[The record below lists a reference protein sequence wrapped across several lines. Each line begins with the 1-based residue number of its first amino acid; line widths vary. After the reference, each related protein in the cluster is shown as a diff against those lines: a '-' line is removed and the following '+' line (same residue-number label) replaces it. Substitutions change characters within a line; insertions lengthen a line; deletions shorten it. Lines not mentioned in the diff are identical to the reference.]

1 MNSMDEKDRII
12 EAQAARIQQQALENI
27 TLFDQCSEA
36 LERVKVLEAENKRDR
51 LEFRADCERQ
61 AEEEVKL
68 LRRITAL
75 EAKCALLA
83 ASLDQEERRS
93 AELEAQIAAA
103 KEQEPIYQVW
113 NERTGFYADVT
124 AEYYAE
130 RLPSDRRK
138 VYAHPP
144 IDTAGEDR
152 RDAER
157 YRWLRDK
164 ANIISGRNLGCFVEF
179 PKLDAAPSDAP
190 RVGQAFIDAVD
201 TAVAAA
207 IAAEKKETSD
217 GQT

>member
-1 MNSMDEKDRII
+1 MTTNHEELCERLRNGPTRVGYSRQAADLI

-36 LERVKVLEAENKRDR
+36 LERVKALEAENKRDR

-68 LRRITAL
+68 RKRIA
-75 EAKCALLA
+75 
-83 ASLDQEERRS
+83 D
-93 AELEAQIAAA
+93 LEAQIAAA
-103 KEQEPIYQVW
+103 KEQKPIYQVL
-113 NERTGFYADVT
+113 NERTGVYADVT

-130 RLPSDRRK
+130 RLPSNRRK

-144 IDTAGEDR
+144 IDTASEVR

-207 IAAEKKETSD
+207 IAAAQKER
-217 GQT
+217 QR